1 MADQDDN
8 KVPRGR
14 LEALTDGVFAF
25 AMTLLV
31 LNLELPDDFSPAT
44 AGELL
49 DALADLRSGLLSYIV
64 SFVVLAL
71 FWHGQASNRS
81 GPETAGGEHFWA
93 VLALLFFTTVMPF
106 STQVVGRYGLPP
118 AVWFYAANMVLL
130 AVSALAISRIAEK
143 EAGVRRS
150 NSGRPELYLLIASAL
165 LSVAISFFSVE
176 YAVFAYLLNMAKPLV
191 AKRGR

>member
-8 KVPRGR
+8 RVPRVR

-49 DALADLRSGLLSYIV
+49 DALADLRTGLFSYIV
-64 SFVVLAL
+64 SFTVLAL

-81 GPETAGGEHFWA
+81 GPETAGGGHFWA
-93 VLALLFFTTVMPF
+93 VLALLFFTTLMPF
-106 STQVVGRYGLPP
+106 STQIVGRYGLPP
-118 AVWFYAANMVLL
+118 GVWLYAANLVLL
-130 AVSALAISRIAEK
+130 AVSALVISRIAEK
-143 EAGVRRS
+143 EAGSSQAIDGRR
-150 NSGRPELYLLIASAL
+150 GLYLLIASAL
-165 LSVAISFFSVE
+165 LSVVISFFSAE
-176 YAVFAYLLNMAKPLV
+176 YAVYAYLLNLAKPLINRR
-191 AKRGR
+191 RG

>member
-1 MADQDDN
+1 MAEQKDN
-8 KVPRGR
+8 EVPRTR

-44 AGELL
+44 AAELL
-49 DALADLRSGLLSYIV
+49 DALADLRSGLFSYII

-81 GPETAGGEHFWA
+81 GPEAAGGAHFWA

-118 AVWFYAANMVLL
+118 GIWLYAANMVLL
-130 AVSALAISRIAEK
+130 SASALAISRITEK
-143 EAGVRRS
+143 EAGVRLA

-176 YAVFAYLLNMAKPLV
+176 YAMFAYLLNLAKPLV